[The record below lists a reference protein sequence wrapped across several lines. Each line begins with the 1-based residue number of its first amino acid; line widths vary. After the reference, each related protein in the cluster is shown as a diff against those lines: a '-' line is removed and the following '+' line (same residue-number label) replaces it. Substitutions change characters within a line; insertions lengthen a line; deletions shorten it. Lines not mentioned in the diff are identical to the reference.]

1 MCIECRYITLLVV
14 HTELFQMYICNCH
27 TLQGA
32 IKKVKQGIDENNT
45 DASIVR
51 AGTLNL
57 EP

>member
-1 MCIECRYITLLVV
+1 
-14 HTELFQMYICNCH
+14 
-27 TLQGA
+27 LQGA